1 MIPHLSRAALD
12 ALWSK
17 ARMIAIACMTE
28 LFDSE
33 RFPRPGFMLRSY
45 ARGVRKRILAL
56 ETMLR
61 RLFALDAALAPA
73 PPPIRKHSRK
83 AKPSPRRAADVS
95 AEDARDWRGVS
106 FVLVPPHR
114 SARPRGARTPAR
126 RPERYVDVTRLA
138 MRLEALT
145 RAMASPQRYI
155 AKLARRLALDA
166 PRVAA
171 LITRPRPAGPRV
183 TADFD
188 AALKAAL
195 ADTSVAPDTS

>member
-61 RLFALDAALAPA
+61 RLFALEAALA

-95 AEDARDWRGVS
+95 AEDSRDWRGVS
-106 FVLVPPHR
+106 FVLVPSQR

-145 RAMASPQRYI
+145 RALASPQRYI

-171 LITRPRPAGPRV
+171 LITRPRPAGLRM

-195 ADTSVAPDTS
+195 ADASVAPDTS